1 MNKYLGIIYAALF
14 GFPVY
19 GQSVSKTMKHL
30 PDSGETLHYTTTF
43 GEDAG
48 YSIYTPFFI
57 NNGDGTV
64 TDTVTGLM
72 WQKNDGG
79 EMTIQNAQLY
89 CNTLTLGGY
98 TNWRLPNAYE
108 GYSIVNLGHLNPAL
122 DTNYFTKNNA
132 EYWWTSDRQVGDT
145 SFIWVTNAGG
155 GVGNHPMTETISAGG
170 VKSFHVRAVRNI
182 TTPPVIPSHF
192 TDNGDGTVTDNLTS
206 LTWQKVLVQDTIT
219 WEQALNYANTLTLAG
234 HTDWRLPNIKELQ
247 SISDLTVTNPAINPI
262 FTLGTGAKFYWS
274 STTQFNNA
282 PDAWYLNTQ
291 YGITTYITKT
301 SNLYALCVRGNT
313 STTGISE
320 IAATTLASNAF
331 PNPAHSR
338 VTISYTIYDAKSAAM
353 TIRNVIGKKVF
364 EQNII
369 GFKEGV
375 NQLIWEA
382 HDMAEGVYYYSIEV
396 VKNDLTIQHGSGKIA
411 LMNRN

>member
-14 GFPVY
+14 GFPAY

-43 GEDAG
+43 GEDAD
-48 YSIYTPFFI
+48 YSIYNPFFI

-72 WQKNDGG
+72 WQKTDGG

-108 GYSIVNLGHLNPAL
+108 GYSILNLGDLNPAL
-122 DTNYFTKNNA
+122 DTNYFTKNSA

-145 SFIWVTNAGG
+145 SVIWVTNAGG
-155 GVGNHPMTETISAGG
+155 GIGNHPMTETISAGG
-170 VKSFHVRAVRNI
+170 VKNFYVRAVRNI
-182 TTPPVIPSHF
+182 TTPPVIPAHF

-206 LTWQKVLVQDTIT
+206 LTWEKVLVQDTIP
-219 WEQALNYANTLTLAG
+219 WEQALNYADTLKLAG
-234 HTDWRLPNIKELQ
+234 YTDWRLPNIKELQ
-247 SISDLTVTNPAINPI
+247 SISDLTVTNPAMNPI

-282 PDAWYLNTQ
+282 PDAWYLNSQ
-291 YGITTYITKT
+291 YGITTYIPKT
-301 SNLYALCVRGNT
+301 RNLYALCVRGNA
-313 STTGISE
+313 STTGIREVVISG
-320 IAATTLASNAF
+320 IASNVF
-331 PNPAHSR
+331 PNPTHNK
-338 VTISYTIYDAKSAAM
+338 VTISYTIYDAKSVAM
-353 TIRNVIGKKVF
+353 TIRNVIGKKIF
-364 EQNII
+364 EQNIV
-369 GFKEGV
+369 GFREGS
-375 NQLIWEA
+375 NQLVWDA
-382 HDMAEGVYYYSIEV
+382 HDMPEGVYFYSIDA
-396 VKNDLTIQHGSGKIA
+396 VKNNLKAQHGSGKII
-411 LMNRN
+411 LVTRN

>member
-1 MNKYLGIIYAALF
+1 MI
-14 GFPVY
+14 
-19 GQSVSKTMKHL
+19 
-30 PDSGETLHYTTTF
+30 
-43 GEDAG
+43 
-48 YSIYTPFFI
+48 
-57 NNGDGTV
+57 
-64 TDTVTGLM
+64 
-72 WQKNDGG
+72 
-79 EMTIQNAQLY
+79 
-89 CNTLTLGGY
+89 
-98 TNWRLPNAYE
+98 
-108 GYSIVNLGHLNPAL
+108 
-122 DTNYFTKNNA
+122 YFTKNNA
-132 EYWWTSDRQVGDT
+132 EYWWTSVRQVGDT

-182 TTPPVIPSHF
+182 ATSPVIPAHF

-219 WEQALNYANTLTLAG
+219 WEQALNYADTLSLAG

-291 YGITTYITKT
+291 YGITTYIPKT
-301 SNLYALCVRGNT
+301 SNLYALCVRGNN
-313 STTGISE
+313 STTGIREVVSPD
-320 IAATTLASNAF
+320 IISNVF
-331 PNPAHSR
+331 PNPAHIK
-338 VTISYTIYDAKSAAM
+338 VTISYTIYDAKSVAM
-353 TIRNVIGKKVF
+353 TIRNVLGKKVF
-364 EQNII
+364 EQNTI
-369 GFKEGV
+369 GFKDGV
-375 NQLIWEA
+375 NQLIWDA

>member
-43 GEDAG
+43 GEDAD

-57 NNGDGTV
+57 NNGDSTV

-72 WQKNDGG
+72 WQKTDGG

-108 GYSIVNLGHLNPAL
+108 GYSILNLGHLNPAL

-132 EYWWTSDRQVGDT
+132 EYWWTSVRQVGDT

-182 TTPPVIPSHF
+182 ATSPVIPAHF

-219 WEQALNYANTLTLAG
+219 WEQALNYADTLSLAG

-247 SISDLTVTNPAINPI
+247 SISDLTVTI
-262 FTLGTGAKFYWS
+262 L
-274 STTQFNNA
+274 
-282 PDAWYLNTQ
+282 
-291 YGITTYITKT
+291 
-301 SNLYALCVRGNT
+301 
-313 STTGISE
+313 
-320 IAATTLASNAF
+320 
-331 PNPAHSR
+331 
-338 VTISYTIYDAKSAAM
+338 
-353 TIRNVIGKKVF
+353 
-364 EQNII
+364 
-369 GFKEGV
+369 
-375 NQLIWEA
+375 QLIRF
-382 HDMAEGVYYYSIEV
+382 
-396 VKNDLTIQHGSGKIA
+396 L
-411 LMNRN
+411 L